1 MQQTNY
7 MRCFLFVVYLCTI
20 IAQCEW
26 KIPPNV
32 TMKSLFANTKPFQM
46 DLFGW
51 EVAPVTGVVDLLK

>member
-1 MQQTNY
+1 

-26 KIPPNV
+26 KIAPNV
-32 TMKSLFANTKPFQM
+32 TMHRLFANTKPFEM